1 MDRLKLAIAV
11 SATVWIIGG
20 GTTFTLIAMSHAD
33 TTVLNLHSIFVGG
46 FGTLTIVF
54 VLALLVRTLLRKWKS
69 SPPAGASPQRSR
81 T

>member
-1 MDRLKLAIAV
+1 MDRLKFAIAV
-11 SATVWIIGG
+11 SATVWIVGG
-20 GTTFTLIAMSHAD
+20 GTTFTLIAMSHAN

-54 VLALLVRTLLRKWKS
+54 LLALLVRTLSRKRKSPSAPTTSPERLR
-69 SPPAGASPQRSR
+69 

>member
-1 MDRLKLAIAV
+1 MDRLKFAIAV
-11 SATVWIIGG
+11 SATVWIVGG
-20 GTTFTLIAMSHAD
+20 GTTFTLIAMSHAN

-54 VLALLVRTLLRKWKS
+54 LLALLVRTLTRKRKSPSAPTTSPERLR
-69 SPPAGASPQRSR
+69 